1 VFYEPAARDRALL
14 PHDPFKAIIAPRPIG
29 WVSTLDAAGTPNLA
43 PYSFFNAVADSPP
56 IVMFSSAGLKDSA
69 SHALA
74 RGEFV
79 WNLATWDLREGMN
92 QSSATLARGTSE
104 FAFAGLEQAPSQ
116 IVAPPRVAA
125 SPVALECVV
134 TQTLEL
140 TDAAGAASDRH
151 LVFGQVVGVHL
162 DERFILD
169 DGRVDTAG
177 MRPIARGGYL
187 DEYSVLDAVFHMP
200 RPR

>member
-1 VFYEPAARDRALL
+1 MFYEPQQRDRARL

-56 IVMFSSAGLKDSA
+56 VVMFSSAGMKDSA
-69 SHALA
+69 SYALA

-79 WNLATWDLREGMN
+79 WNLATWDLREAMN
-92 QSSATLARGTSE
+92 QSSALLPRGESE
-104 FAFAGLEQAPSQ
+104 FSFAGIEAAPSRL
-116 IVAPPRVAA
+116 VAPPRVAA
-125 SPVALECVV
+125 TPVALECVV

-140 TDAAGAASDRH
+140 TDAAGTRTDRH

-162 DERFILD
+162 DEKFILE

-177 MRPIARGGYL
+177 MRPIARSGYL
-187 DEYSVLDAVFHMP
+187 DEYSVVDEVFHMA